1 MMHQAGRKT
10 FLWSLQA
17 VVALVFTVIVLL
29 ISGALIGF
37 NHHQLTALTLRD
49 AEDDFRR
56 INGSVRNEIAGGLR
70 VASSVLD
77 TLSLTI
83 DPNLPL
89 GQLAITLTPVLKDL
103 DRLLPAAMGLF
114 IGRGDGSHI
123 LVQTLDGGRPPEL
136 GTGPDLEAAVI
147 AYMIV
152 QPTAAGET
160 VEWVAVDKDGREL
173 RRTPAL
179 PTDFDPRQR
188 PWYALSQTTES
199 TVLTPPYRFANVPEA
214 GVTLAQRSRQREDV
228 VFGIDMTLASL
239 DRYLDR
245 LRFPPELELIVF
257 DRSGALIAHPHG
269 GSFRQIHQA
278 DVTHRLLTIEDLQSP
293 LLTGLFR
300 AFQASKDGQD
310 RSLSFTVD
318 GESYFGRTE
327 PVGEGFDNLMIGIA
341 VPYETMMGPAEQIR
355 YALLLVSAISVIV
368 ALLIVL
374 LASRRLA
381 LPLRTATDDIRRIMK
396 FEFGHARRSPSH
408 IAEMLE
414 LSRAIDTLEL
424 ALSNFMRYVP
434 TALVRGIIGRRFSS
448 ELGGVRQPI
457 TVLFSDVAGFTTMAE
472 ALDPEQVMSKT
483 SRYFSEIGSELVR
496 SGATIDKYI
505 GDSIM
510 AFWNAPDTREDH
522 VALACLGA
530 LRASRHLDR
539 LNEEFLGEGGAPM
552 RTRFGLHTG
561 EAVVGN
567 VGSID
572 RMNYTALGHTVN
584 MASRFEKLNKRY
596 GTTILV
602 SEDVRNAAGEGFL
615 FRFVDKAIPE
625 GAHAEIAVYE
635 LLGADLPDE
644 PSLAAAQER
653 LDSLPAWNEALV
665 FCESENWD
673 KAAEILEELVAKLPN
688 DLLFKVQLQR
698 CRAHLAPTF
707 TE

>member
-1 MMHQAGRKT
+1 MRRAGEKS
-10 FLWSLQA
+10 FLWTLQA
-17 VVALVFTVIVLL
+17 VVALVFTLIVLA
-29 ISGALIGF
+29 ISAALIGF

-49 AEDDFRR
+49 AEEDFGR
-56 INGSVRNEIAGGLR
+56 ITGSVRNEVAGSLR

-77 TLSLTI
+77 TVSLTV

-89 GQLAITLTPVLKDL
+89 GQLGTVLTPVLKDL

-123 LVQTLDGGRPPEL
+123 LVQTLDGGLPPEL
-136 GTGPDLEAAVI
+136 GPKVEGAAF

-152 QPTAAGET
+152 QPGGAGPT
-160 VEWVAVDKDGREL
+160 VEWVAYDSEGREL
-173 RRTPAL
+173 RRVPAK
-179 PTDFDPRQR
+179 PTDFDPRKR
-188 PWYALSQTTES
+188 PWYVLSQAGQG

-214 GVTLAQRSRQREDV
+214 GVTLAQKSRQRADA

-239 DRYLDR
+239 DQYLDR
-245 LRFPPELELIVF
+245 LRFPPDLELVIF

-269 GSFRQIHQA
+269 GSLRQIRLANVA
-278 DVTHRLLTIEDLQSP
+278 DRLLTIDDLRSP
-293 LLTGLFR
+293 LLSGLFQ
-300 AFQASKDGQD
+300 AFQAEGAGRERNLSFSVGGQD
-310 RSLSFTVD
+310 
-318 GESYFGRTE
+318 YFGLVE
-327 PVGEGFDNLMIGIA
+327 PVREGFDDLFIGVAI
-341 VPYETMMGPAEQIR
+341 PYTTMMGPAEQIR
-355 YALLLVSAISVIV
+355 TGLLIVSAASVV
-368 ALLIVL
+368 AALLIVL

-396 FEFGHARRSPSH
+396 FEFGHLRRTPSR
-408 IAEMLE
+408 IVEVLE

-448 ELGGVRQPI
+448 ELGGIRQPI

-472 ALDPEQVMSKT
+472 ALDPEEVMSKT
-483 SRYFSEIGSELVR
+483 SRYFSEIGSELIR

-510 AFWNAPDTREDH
+510 AFWNAPEAREDH

-530 LRASRHLDR
+530 LRAARRLDR
-539 LNEEFLGEGGAPM
+539 LNADFVAEGGTPM

-561 EAVVGN
+561 DAVVGN

-596 GTTILV
+596 GTTVLA
-602 SEDVRNAAGEGFL
+602 SGAVRAAAGDGFL
-615 FRFVDKAIPE
+615 FRFVDRAVPE
-625 GAHAEIAVYE
+625 GAHAAMEVYE
-635 LLGADLPDE
+635 LLGADLPEE
-644 PSLAAAQER
+644 PELAARPE
-653 LDSLPAWNEALV
+653 LIETLPLWNEAVAL
-665 FCESENWD
+665 CEAEEWE
-673 KAAEILEELVAKLPN
+673 KAA
-688 DLLFKVQLQR
+688 DLLSQLVRIVPQDPLFSLYLER
-698 CRAHLAPTF
+698 CRSQLSPSGIS
-707 TE
+707 